1 MNPEPAQRYLLDTKI
16 EPPEERSLTVKTTG
30 DNAENTLKVISV
42 GVWAVAL
49 VVMAVSAT
57 TAADLFQLHA
67 ANWTQGLA
75 LGLAIDAAL
84 AVALVG
90 DKALGQLG
98 LSSGW
103 GTALRWAATVMSLVL
118 NCSAAWLNGDPLGV
132 TLHAIPP
139 MLLIV
144 LTEAAQS
151 YRTALGVHH
160 MKVAQAQEL
169 AEAQRL
175 AARQEQQRLAEE
187 KRQRELAAEQR
198 RRERERERPVE
209 KPKPPEDA
217 SLKDKARA
225 WFMHEA
231 FKADRNP
238 DEITA
243 AQCDRA
249 VGASVGM
256 SKKHIQG
263 WREEVAAAMSQSGT
277 AAAGN

>member
-1 MNPEPAQRYLLDTKI
+1 M
-16 EPPEERSLTVKTTG
+16 KTTG
-30 DNAENTLKVISV
+30 DSAENTLKVISV

-98 LSSGW
+98 LSSRW

-151 YRTALGVHH
+151 YRTALAEHH

-187 KRQRELAAEQR
+187 KRQRELAAEAR
-198 RRERERERPVE
+198 RRERERSTEP
-209 KPKPPEDA
+209 PKKLVLVTPPAVDLNVAEDA
-217 SLKDKARA
+217 TLKDKARA

-243 AQCDRA
+243 VECDRA
-249 VGASVGM
+249 VGAKDGY
-256 SKKHIQG
+256 SKRHIKV
-263 WREEVAAAMSQSGT
+263 WREEVAAAIMPTGT
-277 AAAGN
+277 ATAGN

>member
-1 MNPEPAQRYLLDTKI
+1 
-16 EPPEERSLTVKTTG
+16 VKTTG

-42 GVWAVAL
+42 GVWGVAL

-67 ANWTQGLA
+67 ANWAQGLA

-90 DKALGQLG
+90 DKALAQLG
-98 LSSGW
+98 LASGW

-151 YRTALGVHH
+151 YRTALAEHH
-160 MKVAQAQEL
+160 MQVAQAQAQ
-169 AEAQRL
+169 AEAERL
-175 AARQEQQRLAEE
+175 AARQEQQRQAQEQ
-187 KRQRELAAEQR
+187 RQRELAAEAR
-198 RRERERERPVE
+198 RRERERPVE
-209 KPKPPEDA
+209 KPQPLVLVKPKAAELDVPEDA
-217 SLKDKARA
+217 SLRAKARA
-225 WFMHEA
+225 YFMREA
-231 FKADRNP
+231 FKADRDP
-238 DEITA
+238 AEITA
-243 AQCDRA
+243 VECDRA
-249 VGASVGM
+249 VGAKDGM
-256 SKKHIQG
+256 SKKHIKG
-263 WREEVAAAMSQSGT
+263 WREEVAAAMEQSGT
-277 AAAGN
+277 AVAGD

>member
-1 MNPEPAQRYLLDTKI
+1 M
-16 EPPEERSLTVKTTG
+16 KTTG

-90 DKALGQLG
+90 DKALAQLG
-98 LSSGW
+98 LSCGW

-118 NCSAAWLNGDPLGV
+118 NCSAAWLNGDVLGV
-132 TLHAIPP
+132 SLHAIPP

-151 YRTALGVHH
+151 YRTALAEHH
-160 MKVAQAQEL
+160 LQVAEAQAL
-169 AEAQRL
+169 AEAERV

-198 RRERERERPVE
+198 RRERERPLE
-209 KPKPPEDA
+209 KPQPLVLVKPKTADLDVPEDA
-217 SLKDKARA
+217 TLKDKARA
-225 WFMHEA
+225 YFLHEA
-231 FKADRNP
+231 FKADRTP
-238 DEITA
+238 GEITA
-243 AQCDRA
+243 VECDRA
-249 VGASVGM
+249 VGAKDGM
-256 SKKHIQG
+256 SKKHIKG

-277 AAAGN
+277 AAAGD